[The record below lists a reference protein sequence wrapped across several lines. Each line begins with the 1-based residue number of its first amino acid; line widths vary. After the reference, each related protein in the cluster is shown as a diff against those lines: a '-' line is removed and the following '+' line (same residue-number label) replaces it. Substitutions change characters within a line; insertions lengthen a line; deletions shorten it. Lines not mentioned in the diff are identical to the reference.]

1 MILFNLHIRYQNMN
15 IEDKLVSLKNNLDIS
30 ENLSDLIIDTLIE
43 IILSFIRQF

>member
-1 MILFNLHIRYQNMN
+1 MN